1 MAGVKKEIIEKI
13 ICIEKENGNTIQL
26 NVIKQGKKTIRNDLR
41 VWNGEKALNGFT
53 LSDNELSKFCKAINQ
68 KYAEMETWALDN
80 GSDSICVGCKY
91 DDVVFENAA
100 ISVTYKGIYKF
111 SGLFAQGY
119 RIRFVIENKTNQK
132 LRIQGKYISVNGFV
146 VTSSDIFNSEVE
158 MHKKVIDTVLMGQ
171 SNLHSIGVKNVS
183 DMKNVSLS
191 FEYEVNK
198 EKIRTAE
205 IFLDPYEVKE

>member
-1 MAGVKKEIIEKI
+1 MSGVKKEIIEKL
-13 ICIEKENGNTIQL
+13 ICVEKDNGQTIQL
-26 NVIKQGKKTIRNDLR
+26 NVIKRGKKSFQNDLR

-53 LSDNELSKFCKAINQ
+53 LSDSELSELCKAINQ
-68 KYAEMETWALDN
+68 KYVEMGINPSSSVRL
-80 GSDSICVGCKY
+80 GCKY
-91 DDVVFENAA
+91 EDVVFEDDT
-100 ISVTYKGIYKF
+100 ILVTYKGIYKF

-132 LRIQGKYISVNGFV
+132 LRIQGKNISVNGFV

-158 MHKKVIDTVLMGQ
+158 THKKVIDTVLMGQ
-171 SNLHSIGVKNVS
+171 SNLHSIGVKNVF
-183 DMKNVSLS
+183 DMNSVSLS

-205 IFLDPYEVKE
+205 IFLEPYEVKE